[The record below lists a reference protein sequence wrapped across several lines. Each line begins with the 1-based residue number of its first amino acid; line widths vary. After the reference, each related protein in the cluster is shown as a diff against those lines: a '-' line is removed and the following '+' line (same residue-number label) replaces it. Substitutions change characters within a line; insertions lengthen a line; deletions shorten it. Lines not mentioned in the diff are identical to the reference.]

1 MNYDEASREWGARK
15 LAEGGYDRSHPWHL
29 GRSPSPGLDTID
41 RTTITIEYEDDG
53 GCGSTLTGSWHDFGV
68 LVKGTADG
76 RTYEMFVGDPFTQV
90 VSEIADVAQR
100 AEKKREAG
108 Q

>member
-1 MNYDEASREWGARK
+1 MNYDEAACEWGAQK
-15 LAEGGYDRSHPWHL
+15 LADRGQGFYEQSGWPV
-29 GRSPSPGLDTID
+29 GPPELDAID

-68 LVKGTADG
+68 LVRGRAAG
-76 RTYEMFVGDPFTQV
+76 RTYEVFVGDPFTQV
-90 VSEIADVAQR
+90 VSEIAEVAQR
-100 AEKKREAG
+100 AEEASG